1 MTGSAESFDV
11 IRCYEENCIK
21 CPHDLISEEPLVIR
35 IDGQAYATV
44 MRTPGE
50 EAFHAAGF
58 CLSEGIVD
66 DLNDFTTVGFCKD
79 MDANVVEIRL
89 TPECRK
95 KAEKILEKKNLIS
108 LTSCGICGRELIEE
122 KLGFLLPL
130 YGNVTIRVDDAIRLV
145 EGIQEKQELY
155 KKTRGSHAAMI
166 LDSARNSLSLSED
179 VGRHNAL
186 DKAIGRLFMTGRLAD
201 ARVCV
206 LSSRISYEMV
216 VKANRARIPVI
227 LSASRPTALA
237 VSLGRTLNMTLACTA
252 RENELIIFSGEER
265 IERS

>member
-1 MTGSAESFDV
+1 MAESTESFDV
-11 IRCYEENCIK
+11 MSCHEGDCLK
-21 CPHDLISEEPLVIR
+21 CPYEVIGEEPLVIR

-50 EAFHAAGF
+50 ETFHAAGF

-66 DLNDFTTVGFCKD
+66 DLNDFAAVGFCRD

-89 TPECRK
+89 TPECHRR
-95 KAEKILEKKNLIS
+95 AEKILEKKNLIS
-108 LTSCGICGRELIEE
+108 MTSCGICGRELIEE
-122 KLGFLLPL
+122 KLEILLPL
-130 YGNVTIRVDDAIRLV
+130 SGDVRISADDAVRQV

-166 LDSARNSLSLSED
+166 LDSALNSLSLSED

-201 ARVCV
+201 AGLCV

-216 VKANRARIPVI
+216 IKANRARIPV
-227 LSASRPTALA
+227 LLGASRPTALA
-237 VSLGRTLNMTLACTA
+237 VRLGRTLNMTLACA
-252 RENELIIFSGEER
+252 VSENELIIFSGEER
-265 IERS
+265 IET